1 MMALA
6 GRHDIVEKGW
16 NLLDRVEH
24 VDEVDGIIGA
34 WTKERTRDEVEEIL
48 IANDIPSAPVLNMV
62 EVAEHPHTRAR
73 EMLLEVADMYGAMD
87 GMIGVAPKLL
97 GTPGG
102 LDWGMMERGAFNAE
116 VYAGI
121 LGLSEEQM
129 ARYKEEGVI

>member
-6 GRHDIVEKGW
+6 GRRDIVDKGW
-16 NLLDRVEH
+16 KLLDRLEH
-24 VDEVDGIIGA
+24 IDEVDEIIGA
-34 WTKERTRDEVEEIL
+34 WTMGRTADEIERIL
-48 IANDIPSAPVLNMV
+48 NDHDIPTAPVLNML
-62 EVAEHPHTRAR
+62 EVAEHPHSKAR
-73 EMLLEVADMYGAMD
+73 EMMVEVSDMYGPID

-121 LGLSEEQM
+121 LGLTEEEM

>member
-1 MMALA
+1 M
-6 GRHDIVEKGW
+6 
-16 NLLDRVEH
+16 
-24 VDEVDGIIGA
+24 
-34 WTKERTRDEVEEIL
+34 
-48 IANDIPSAPVLNMV
+48 NMV

-102 LDWGMMERGAFNAE
+102 LDWGMMESGAFNAE